1 MFGLHDILEPVAIK
15 AANAGIEVVRL
26 ALSPMPNDEQYHN
39 FVNRLIS
46 QYPFSSDMDR
56 PFVDI
61 GSVHRFS
68 KGRVGLTAD
77 VVRDICSGL
86 VLI

>member
-1 MFGLHDILEPVAIK
+1 
-15 AANAGIEVVRL
+15 
-26 ALSPMPNDEQYHN
+26 MPHDEQYHN
-39 FVNRLIS
+39 FVNGLIRL
-46 QYPFSSDMDR
+46 YPFRSDMDR

-68 KGRVGLTAD
+68 NGRVGLTAD

-86 VLI
+86 LLI